1 MNKLSYK
8 PYGSRVIIRPIE
20 QKGEKKIGDIIV
32 PDVADHLQMGEIMG
46 AGIGDYAVQTGQLIP
61 MECKIGDI
69 VLFRKEAPMIPLLN
83 GTILMRAGDLESGV
97 ENIPD

>member
-1 MNKLSYK
+1 
-8 PYGSRVIIRPIE
+8 V
-20 QKGEKKIGDIIV
+20 
-32 PDVADHLQMGEIMG
+32 G
-46 AGIGDYAVQTGQLIP
+46 AGVGEYATQTGQLIP

-97 ENIPD
+97 QNNPD